1 MVARLHLAGIS
12 ILCCVASVVFTT
24 VAFGDQPNEG
34 SPLGSLV
41 VPGVQVLDGSQQL
54 QEQEEARLSNPE
66 AVIAREV
73 SRTAYENLNAAQA
86 QHLAEETFPEVVD
99 HPSGGPPTLPAGQTI
114 TAFPSNRAA
123 QVNLGGGE
131 HGVIESV
138 APIAT
143 TNASG
148 QRVPIDLGLTEAGA
162 SFQPTTPSV
171 PVSIPKRL
179 SNGVQLAATGISL
192 TPVTAEGAAL
202 GGSEGALLG
211 ASVLYANTQ
220 TDLDTLVKPTT
231 GGFQADSLLRS
242 VQSPEQLSFRVGL
255 PAGASLA
262 HAPNGSEAVQIV
274 SEGAVLAT
282 IPAPSAQ
289 DAAGTAVPVS
299 MSFAGDVLTLAVA
312 VRSGEYRYPVEVDP
326 EVRDS
331 ELSAEP
337 YTTNWRYEHE
347 GAQFWAFDEDNPGWV
362 EYVDAVHTKNEWGA
376 LEYPTQGES
385 HIGTFYS
392 ETSATDGSTIEDK
405 LEIFNSSKSA
415 EAQEVL
421 PSSYSATAHTL
432 SASGSANANIA
443 QYRQTAT
450 GNGSGYTGEGGTNKA
465 LHAWVGIT
473 QSASPTVT
481 FDTTDPTVDGGKSN
495 VLYTHGWLGPNSSSA
510 YEIKSSDPGIGIS
523 GWLFSAPG
531 WSAETNLL
539 TGKLSCYGVQCPP
552 QENLG
557 LGYEYAGHKL
567 PDGEDTVE
575 MKVWDAVGLNATA
588 VSPAKIKVDGTPPH
602 SITLTGLPSGNVFGD
617 GQYELKASATDGSGS
632 TPSSGI
638 ASLALSIDGVRIGNP
653 SGTCSPGPCT
663 ATSGEWTLNGHSY
676 AGGQHTLTVTA
687 TDNAGNVATEN
698 YTVTMHHAT
707 PVGVGPGSVNPVSGE
722 LSLVATDVSASAA
735 GASLTVGRSY
745 SSRHL
750 TAGAESPL
758 GPQWDMSVGGEASL
772 TKVASTGSMVLTAA
786 NGQQTAFTS
795 KGAGEYGSPAGDTSL
810 SLKEKTVG
818 SAHDF
823 VLTDSSTG
831 SATTLAAPTGSSG
844 GIWVPSIQ
852 EGTTATNTVAYAFQ
866 TTSKG
871 VTEPT
876 EALAPV
882 PAGVSCSPT
891 LTKGCRAL
899 TFSYATSTTATG
911 EAPSQWGEYE
921 GRLAKVSFTAW
932 NPSTSAMSTVV
943 VAQYSYDKLGRL
955 RAEWNPQISPA
966 LKTTYGYDGEGH
978 VTALSP
984 AGQQPWLLAYGTA
997 PGDVSAGR
1005 LLSATRP
1012 SASTALGSGEA
1023 PANSVVPTLSSS
1035 SATVGVKLSVAGN
1048 GTWSKSPLAYSY
1060 QWQDCNSTG
1069 EACVAIGGAV
1079 NQSYYPAKS
1088 DEGHTLRAQVIAVNS
1103 GGSTVAVSAATGL
1116 VASGTPSSALPAP
1129 PNPGSNAV
1137 WTIDYQ
1143 VPVSGSGAPYAMGST
1158 EVAAWGQTDIPAE
1171 ATAVFPPD
1179 EPMGWPAE
1187 NYKRATV
1194 YYRDGSSHTVN
1205 VVSPG
1210 GATSTSEY
1218 NAADDVVR
1226 TLSADNRAAALVE
1239 GSKSAEAS
1247 KLLDTESSY
1256 SSDGTELLSTLGP
1269 QHNVQLA
1276 SGSQVKA
1283 RHHTVYSYDEGAPIE
1298 GGPYRLVT
1306 KMTEGA
1312 KTSNGEE
1319 ELRSTETLYG
1329 GQEGLGWTLRKPTSV
1344 ITDPKGLRVARTTL
1358 YEPTTGNVSE
1368 TRMPAAGSEGMS
1380 FVKDLGSEG
1389 SGEGKFKRP
1398 WGIAFASNGDM
1409 YVSDSENNLIEEF
1422 NSSGGFLRQFGKEG
1436 TGKLSF
1442 PTGIA
1447 VDSHGDVW
1455 VTDTFHGRLV
1465 EFSSTGEYLKT
1476 VGASGSENGQ
1486 FSEPEGIAF
1495 DAAGHMWVA
1504 DTGNSR
1510 IQEFSASGEYLNKL
1524 GTEGTGKLSEPAGI
1538 AIDSHGNIW
1547 VSDTGHSRVVE
1558 FSPSGAYLNQLGKSG
1573 SENGQLNWPQGL
1585 AIDSQGHIWVADAD
1599 NNRVQEFTPA
1609 GSYIAQFGSY
1619 GTESSQFR
1627 RPHGIA
1633 FEAHGDAWVTDWE
1646 NHRLQ
1651 EWAPP
1656 TGIPSSA
1663 HETQTIY
1670 YSSEANP
1677 QYPAC
1682 GGHPEWASL
1691 ACQTQPAK
1699 QPGTSGLPNLPVTTY
1714 TYNYWDEPE
1723 KTTETVGSTTR
1734 TKTVTYDAA
1743 GRLKTAAVTSAAD
1756 TALPTVTDEYSSE
1769 TGALTVQSTT
1779 SEGKT
1784 RKLTSVYNSLGQ
1796 LTSYTD
1802 ADENTSTYNYD
1813 IDGRTEKIN
1822 DGKGIQTYTYDPTT
1836 GDLTKLVDSAAG
1848 TFTATYDADGNILTE
1863 GYPDGLTAY
1872 YTYDSTDKPIG
1883 LEYVKTTHCTSSC
1896 TWFKDTVVPSI
1907 YGQWISQVST
1917 LSNQAY
1923 TYDKAGRLTQVQ
1935 DTPAGKG
1942 CTTHLYAFDAD
1953 TNRKSLTS
1961 REPGTGGACATEG
1974 GAVEN
1979 HSYDEADRLTDTGI
1993 AYDTFGNTTKL
2004 PAADAGGSELVSS
2017 FYVDNQLASQEQ
2029 NGETI
2034 GYQLDPAGRPRETVS
2049 TGKYASTVT
2058 SHYSGDGGTPAW
2070 TTNSSGEWTRDIRG
2084 IEGGLVATQSNS
2096 ETPVLQ
2102 LTNLHGDIIAT
2113 AYLSETAT
2121 ALASTGDTTEFGVPR
2136 TSLPPKYSWL
2146 GSLEVPT
2153 ELPSGVIAMGAR
2165 SYVPQLGRFLQ
2176 DDPVPGGS
2184 ANAYTYTF
2192 GDPVNTSDPSGAY
2205 VETPSW
2211 AREYNNEQ
2219 AVDATEAVRRA
2230 AEEAAARIAAEEA
2243 AQRAAALAAETGG
2256 PAFAFGEEEEW
2267 FEEEEYWEEEGE
2279 YEYAAN
2285 HSGPESGKEERH
2297 IEAGVLYQS
2306 LGGEATAN
2314 GTTRS
2319 TMPLC
2324 EAVAEGPCARLVPD
2338 DHSPNVQSECN
2349 RTGQDCGRRRS
2360 RPSRNEGPRV
2370 VGNICIFNWWNPV
2383 GWVCGAAAAGKAAYE
2398 AANK

>member
-1 MVARLHLAGIS
+1 MVAGLRLAGML
-12 ILCCVASVVFTT
+12 ILCCVAGAVFTT
-24 VAFGDQPNEG
+24 VAFGDQPDEG

-86 QHLAEETFPEVVD
+86 RRLAEETFPEVVD
-99 HPSGGPPTLPAGQTI
+99 HTAGGPPTLPAGQTI
-114 TAFPSNRAA
+114 TAFSSNRVA
-123 QVNLGGGE
+123 QINLGGSE

-148 QRVPIDLGLTEAGA
+148 QRVPINLGLTEAGA
-162 SFQPTTPSV
+162 SFQPTTPAV
-171 PVSIPKRL
+171 PVSIPKHL
-179 SNGVQLAATGISL
+179 SSGVQLAETGISL
-192 TPVTAEGAAL
+192 TPVTTEGAAL

-262 HAPNGSEAVQIV
+262 HAPDGSEAVQIL

-282 IPAPSAQ
+282 IAAPSAQ

-347 GAQFWAFDEDNPGWV
+347 GAQFWASDEDNPGWV

-473 QSASPTVT
+473 QSASPTLA

-523 GWLFSAPG
+523 GWLLSAPG

-552 QENLG
+552 QENFG
-557 LGYEYAGHKL
+557 LGYEHAGHKL

-575 MKVWDAVGLNATA
+575 MKVWDAAGLNATA

-617 GQYELKASATDGSGS
+617 GQYALKASATDGSGS

-638 ASLALSIDGVRIGNP
+638 ASLALSLDGVRIGSP
-653 SGTCSPGPCT
+653 SGSCSPGPCT
-663 ATSGEWTLNGHSY
+663 ATSGEWTINGHSY

-758 GPQWDMSVGGEASL
+758 GPQWDMSVGAEASL
-772 TKVASTGSMVLTAA
+772 TKIASTGSMVLTAA

-831 SATTLAAPTGSSG
+831 SATTLAVPSGNSG

-852 EGTTATNTVAYAFQ
+852 EGTAATNTVAYAFQ

-966 LKTTYGYDGEGH
+966 LKTTYGYDSEGH
-978 VTALSP
+978 VTALNT

-997 PGDVSAGR
+997 PGDISAGR

-1103 GGSTVAVSAATGL
+1103 GGSTAAVSAATGL
-1116 VASGTPSSALPAP
+1116 VATGTPSSALPAP

-1143 VPVSGSGAPYAMGST
+1143 VQVSGSGAPYAMGST
-1158 EVAAWGQTDIPAE
+1158 EVATWGQTDIPAE

-1226 TLSADNRAAALVE
+1226 TLSADNRAAALAE
-1239 GSKSAEAS
+1239 GSKSAEVS

-1269 QHNVQLA
+1269 QHNIQLA
-1276 SGSQVKA
+1276 SGTQLKA
-1283 RHHTVYSYDEGAPIE
+1283 RHRTVYSYEEGAPPE
-1298 GGPYRLVT
+1298 GPYRLVT

-1312 KTSNGEE
+1312 RTSTGEE
-1319 ELRSTETLYG
+1319 EVRTTETSYG
-1329 GQEGLGWTLRKPTSV
+1329 GQEGLGWALRKPTSV
-1344 ITDPKGLRVARTTL
+1344 TTDPKGLKLTRTTV
-1358 YEPTTGNVSE
+1358 YEPVTGNVAE
-1368 TRMPAAGSEGMS
+1368 TRMPAAGSEAMS
-1380 FVKDLGSEG
+1380 WVKDIGSEG
-1389 SGEGKFKRP
+1389 SGEGQFGLAR
-1398 WGIAFASNGDM
+1398 GIAIASTGNV
-1409 YVSDSENNLIEEF
+1409 YVADTGNSRIEEF
-1422 NSSGGFLRQFGKEG
+1422 NSTGGYLKQFGKEG
-1436 TGKLSF
+1436 TGKLKE
-1442 PTGIA
+1442 PKGVT
-1447 VDSHGDVW
+1447 VDSHGNV
-1455 VTDTFHGRLV
+1455 
-1465 EFSSTGEYLKT
+1465 
-1476 VGASGSENGQ
+1476 
-1486 FSEPEGIAF
+1486 
-1495 DAAGHMWVA
+1495 WVA
-1504 DTGNSR
+1504 DTGNNRVVEFSSSGEYLSHFGSEGTEPGYLKLPAALAVDSSGNVWVADAGNSR
-1510 IQEFSASGEYLNKL
+1510 IEEFSSSGTYLKLFGTEGTGKLHSPQGIAIDPHGDVWVSDLEDSRLVKFSASGEYLL
-1524 GTEGTGKLSEPAGI
+1524 QTGKFGDENGDFDYIEGI
-1538 AIDSHGNIW
+1538 ASDAHGNIW
-1547 VSDTGHSRVVE
+1547 V
-1558 FSPSGAYLNQLGKSG
+1558 
-1573 SENGQLNWPQGL
+1573 
-1585 AIDSQGHIWVADAD
+1585 ADAN
-1599 NNRVQEFTPA
+1599 NNRVQEFSSA
-1609 GSYIAQFGSY
+1609 GTYIGQFGTFGS
-1619 GTESSQFR
+1619 ESSQFKS
-1627 RPHGIA
+1627 PEDVAIDS
-1633 FEAHGDAWVTDWE
+1633 HGDIWVTDYW

-1670 YSSEANP
+1670 YSSEANS

-1699 QPGTSGLPNLPVTTY
+1699 QPGTSGVPNLPVTTY

-1734 TKTVTYDAA
+1734 TKTATYDAA
-1743 GRLKTAAVTSAAD
+1743 GRPKTSAVTSTVD
-1756 TALPTVTDEYSSE
+1756 TALPTVTDEYNSE

-1784 RKLTSVYNSLGQ
+1784 RKLTSVFNTLGQ

-1813 IDGRTEKIN
+1813 VDGRTEKVN
-1822 DGKGIQTYTYDPTT
+1822 DGKGTQTYTYDPTT
-1836 GDLTKLVDSAAG
+1836 GDPTKLVDSAAG

-1863 GYPDGLTAY
+1863 SYPDGLTAY
-1872 YTYDSTDKPIG
+1872 YTFDSTDKPIG

-1907 YGQWISQVST
+1907 YGQWLSQVST
-1917 LSNQAY
+1917 LSSQAY

-1942 CTTHLYAFDAD
+1942 CTTHIYAFDAD

-1974 GAVEN
+1974 GTVEN

-2004 PAADAGGSELVSS
+2004 PAADAGGSELLST
-2017 FYVDNQLASQEQ
+2017 FYVDNELASQEQ

-2058 SHYSGDGGTPAW
+2058 SHYAGDGGTPAW

-2192 GDPVNTSDPSGAY
+2192 GDPVNSSDPSGAY

-2243 AQRAAALAAETGG
+2243 AQRAAALAAQTAG

-2279 YEYAAN
+2279 YEYASY
-2285 HSGPESGKEERH
+2285 HHGGESGKEEAHVEPALLVQSLVSETQADEGKQAESDTVPLCASDTSSLPGGCAVFTRGGEGTH
-2297 IEAGVLYQS
+2297 RRGSGPRYRNVGGGNACVGGGTAAAFILPFVPEVAGV
-2306 LGGEATAN
+2306 
-2314 GTTRS
+2314 
-2319 TMPLC
+2319 
-2324 EAVAEGPCARLVPD
+2324 
-2338 DHSPNVQSECN
+2338 
-2349 RTGQDCGRRRS
+2349 
-2360 RPSRNEGPRV
+2360 V
-2370 VGNICIFNWWNPV
+2370 VGV
-2383 GWVCGAAAAGKAAYE
+2383 LLAAGC
-2398 AANK
+2398 